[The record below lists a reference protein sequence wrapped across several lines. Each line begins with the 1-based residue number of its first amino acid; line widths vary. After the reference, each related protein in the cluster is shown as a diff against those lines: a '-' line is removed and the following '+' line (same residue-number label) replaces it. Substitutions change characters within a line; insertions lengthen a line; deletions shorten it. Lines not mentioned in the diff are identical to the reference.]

1 MRLCCHAQSIAQ
13 TTAPVQHTMHT
24 LLCAHRAMCNSRAM
38 PKTLP
43 DLIGAREVC
52 EWADIDRATLTR
64 HVQLGKITPA
74 MRAGAS
80 KNSPMLFNRADVAVY
95 IAKIKPERVA

>member
-1 MRLCCHAQSIAQ
+1 MRLSCHAQSIAQ
-13 TTAPVQHTMHT
+13 PRASVQHATRT
-24 LLCAHRAMCNSRAM
+24 LLPPHRAMCKARAM
-38 PKTLP
+38 PKPLP